1 MVSEFPN
8 WELETGNSKVLRD
21 VSYLDPKVIVELSSW
36 PLSTCNNTFFKHIL
50 QVKKGKTI

>member
-8 WELETGNSKVLRD
+8 LELETGNSKVLRD

>member
-21 VSYLDPKVIVELSSW
+21 VSYLDSKVIVELSSC
-36 PLSTCNNTFFKHIL
+36 PLPTCNSTFFKHIL